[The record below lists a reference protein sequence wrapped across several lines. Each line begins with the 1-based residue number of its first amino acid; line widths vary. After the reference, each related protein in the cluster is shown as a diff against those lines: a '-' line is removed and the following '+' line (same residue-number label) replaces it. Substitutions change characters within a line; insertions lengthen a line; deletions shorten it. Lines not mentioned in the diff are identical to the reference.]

1 MLAKWAKYCQ
11 KVPYSI
17 RAIDS
22 AEYRALKKRCKKLHA
37 EMMMAYQ
44 DMGWVIDRR
53 NDVDDLNACLKY
65 YVDVNPRS
73 NRVVVDV
80 RGCAQF
86 DAEHKCTDRECFMR
100 SWNVHYFQLR
110 AAYKNLILT
119 KRNFWA
125 NKYARVK

>member
-1 MLAKWAKYCQ
+1 
-11 KVPYSI
+11 
-17 RAIDS
+17 
-22 AEYRALKKRCKKLHA
+22 
-37 EMMMAYQ
+37 MMMAYQ